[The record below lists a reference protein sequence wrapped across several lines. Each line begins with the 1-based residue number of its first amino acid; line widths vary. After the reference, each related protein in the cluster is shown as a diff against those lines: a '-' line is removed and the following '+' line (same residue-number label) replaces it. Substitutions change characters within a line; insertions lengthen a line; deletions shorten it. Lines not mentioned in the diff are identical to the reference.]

1 MYLCSVKIG
10 VIIIVFVFLFRPVL
24 PVLEYVLNY
33 DYIRTVLCENKA
45 KPKLSCNG
53 KCHLMK
59 QLAKASEQEDTS
71 QKNNK
76 SQVKAEWEFPFF
88 QTNVDEN
95 SSPFCQMAYPN
106 SIFSYSNLYQF
117 SAVNSV
123 FHPPAV

>member
-1 MYLCSVKIG
+1 MKIG
-10 VIIIVFVFLFRPVL
+10 VIVIVFVFLFRPVM
-24 PVLEYVLNY
+24 PVVEYVLNY

-59 QLAKASEQEDTS
+59 QLAEASEQEDTN

-76 SQVKAEWEFPFF
+76 SQVKAEWEFPFM
-88 QTNVDEN
+88 QANVHE
-95 SSPFCQMAYPN
+95 SSATFVQWADQN

-117 SAVNSV
+117 SSVIGV
-123 FHPPAV
+123 FHPPTV